1 MKVELKHAESLDK
14 CTGGMSMCYGAK
26 CSVNSLVKAV
36 NAGHLSLLEH
46 ANATFELECSQK
58 CLAQITRHRHFS
70 FTVESTRG
78 KDITDNGYY
87 DIAREDDLATNTIL
101 KNYWKSALEM
111 YNLMLMNG
119 KSKEH
124 AAYVLPLMANVK
136 FYITGNL
143 RVWFEYLQKRLC
155 NRASDEHKEL
165 ALEIYKRLHVLYPS
179 IFNSEVM
186 GLCCGCKENSCD
198 FTVHKKQAK
207 NPIVKVIKEM
217 EQEL

>member
-1 MKVELKHAESLDK
+1 MKVELKHTEPLDK

-26 CSVNSLVKAV
+26 CSINSLVKTV

-70 FTVESTRG
+70 FTLESTRG

-87 DIAREDDLATNTIL
+87 DVSDGDKRLNELL
-101 KNYWKSALEM
+101 KEYWELTTKT
-111 YNLMLMNG
+111 YGLMLQHG

-124 AAYVLPLMANVK
+124 AAYVLPLMTNVK

-143 RVWFEYLQKRLC
+143 RTWFEYLQKRLC
-155 NRASDEHKEL
+155 NRASDEHKEM

-179 IFNSEVM
+179 IFNTEVM
-186 GLCCGCKENSCD
+186 GLCCGCKESSCD
-198 FTVHKKQAK
+198 FTVHKTQAK